1 MLEINPETV
10 CQLITLARDFQTQ
23 DVQDIDDEGIELDEN
38 MLSNASDNDERDHT
52 QSEIKSKIQDLEP
65 DQQVNLTAL
74 MWLGRGDFSTDE
86 WDKALQEA
94 GDSWN
99 ERSADYLIGTPL
111 VADYLEEGL
120 NLLGYSC
127 DE

>member
-23 DVQDIDDEGIELDEN
+23 EVQEIDEDEINLDESIV
-38 MLSNASDNDERDHT
+38 SNISDNDERDHT
-52 QSEIKSKIQDLEP
+52 QSEIKSMIEDLEP

-99 ERSADYLIGTPL
+99 NRSADYLIGTPL

-127 DE
+127 E

>member
-23 DVQDIDDEGIELDEN
+23 EVRDIEDEGIELDEN
-38 MLSNASDNDERDHT
+38 MLADASDNDERDHT
-52 QSEIKSKIQDLEP
+52 HSEIKSKIQELEP

-74 MWLGRGDFSTDE
+74 MWLGRGDFSSDE
-86 WDKALQEA
+86 WDKALEEA
-94 GDSWN
+94 GDNWN
-99 ERSADYLIGTPL
+99 DRVADYLIGTPL
-111 VADYLEEGL
+111 VADYFEEGL

>member
-1 MLEINPETV
+1 MLDVNPETV
-10 CQLITLARDFQTQ
+10 CHLITLARDFQTQ
-23 DVQDIDDEGIELDEN
+23 DVQDIDEKGIELDEN
-38 MLSNASDNDERDHT
+38 MLSNASDNEEHDYT
-52 QSEIKSKIQDLEP
+52 QLEIKSRIEELEP

-74 MWLGRGDFSTDE
+74 MWLGRGDFSVDE
-86 WDKALQEA
+86 WDKALEEA

-99 ERSADYLIGTPL
+99 ERSAEYLIGTPL

-127 DE
+127 ED

>member
-1 MLEINPETV
+1 MLQINPEAV

-23 DVQDIDDEGIELDEN
+23 DVQEINEEQIELNEDIV
-38 MLSNASDNDERDHT
+38 SNVSDNDESNHT
-52 QSEIKSKIQDLEP
+52 QSEIKSMIEDLEP

-99 ERSADYLIGTPL
+99 DRSADYLIGTPL

-127 DE
+127 E